1 MERHQINNED
11 HDRQALEACAA
22 SHEQFLHELGA
33 FMGMLKEDAEAKDL
47 DHTDVFRLI
56 DEAAK
61 ILGPNTRLDQHVQC
75 TQELIR
81 NLAEAGRSHR
91 IAWVRRGLQTA
102 YNGAK
107 RHRDYLRGE
116 L

>member
-1 MERHQINNED
+1 MESHDINNEE
-11 HDRQALEACAA
+11 HDRRALEACAA
-22 SHEQFLHELGA
+22 SHDRFLYELEILI
-33 FMGMLKEDAEAKDL
+33 GMLKEEAEAKNL

-61 ILGPNTRLDQHVQC
+61 LLGPSTRLDQHVQC

-91 IAWVRRGLQTA
+91 VAWVRRGLQTA
-102 YNGAK
+102 CQGAQ